1 MITRTLYQIRSEV
14 PSQPLACAVL
24 TLSTNFDFSR
34 DMERAS
40 SGEAAY
46 RRISVEQSEHVYK
59 AMACTQNKICES
71 NVMRY

>member
-46 RRISVEQSEHVYK
+46 SVEQSEHVYK